1 MTHRMRFL
9 ALACA
14 WSAVVL
20 VVLVAGPSVLR
31 NRLPDPI
38 ATHWGF
44 SGDADGAT
52 SLALFPLLLSVFWV
66 VAAAFAAGVGWSGK
80 RRSHR
85 GIAAA
90 LLAATG
96 VLFCGIS
103 ASTIVANLD
112 HAAWHWAALPVWHI
126 PAVLAGTGVAGLLG
140 FWLGNRGP
148 DEPGESDGSS
158 PELALDPAKRA
169 VWVSSANSPVM
180 IAVGGGALL
189 VAVAI
194 AGVAMW
200 RSEPMALVGAGPA
213 LLVSLVVALFATARV
228 HVDERG
234 VRTALGPLR
243 RPVRWIPLSR
253 ITAAR
258 VTTYRALEVGGW
270 GYRLLPGS
278 TAIMLRGGE
287 CLVLRLTTGRDF
299 VISVD
304 RPERGAELVNGLLA
318 ERAAL

>member
-1 MTHRMRFL
+1 MTHRTRFL

-14 WSAVVL
+14 WSALVL
-20 VVLVAGPSVLR
+20 AALLTGPLALR
-31 NRLPDPI
+31 DRLPDPI

-44 SGDADGAT
+44 SGDADDAT
-52 SLALFPLLLSVFWV
+52 SLALFPLLPVVIWV
-66 VAAAFAAGVGWSGK
+66 VAAAFAVGVGWSGK

-85 GIAAA
+85 GTAAA
-90 LLAATG
+90 LLGATG
-96 VLFCGIS
+96 TLFCGIT
-103 ASTIVANLD
+103 ASTIAANLD
-112 HAAWHWAALPVWHI
+112 RLDWRLAALPVWHVSVI
-126 PAVLAGTGVAGLLG
+126 LAGAGAAGLLG
-140 FWLGNRGP
+140 FWLGSRGP
-148 DEPGESDGSS
+148 DEPAEQGESSG
-158 PELALDPAKRA
+158 ELPLDPARRA
-169 VWVSSANSPVM
+169 VWVSSASSPVM
-180 IAVGGGALL
+180 LAVGGGALL

-213 LLVSLVVALFATARV
+213 LLVSLVISLFATARV

-243 RPVRWIPLSR
+243 RPVRRIPLSR

-258 VTTYRALEVGGW
+258 VATYRALEVGGW

-278 TAIMLRGGE
+278 TAIMLRGGD
-287 CLVLRLTTGRDF
+287 CLVLRLTSGRDF

-304 RPERGAELVNGLLA
+304 RPDRGAELVNALLA
-318 ERAAL
+318 ERAL